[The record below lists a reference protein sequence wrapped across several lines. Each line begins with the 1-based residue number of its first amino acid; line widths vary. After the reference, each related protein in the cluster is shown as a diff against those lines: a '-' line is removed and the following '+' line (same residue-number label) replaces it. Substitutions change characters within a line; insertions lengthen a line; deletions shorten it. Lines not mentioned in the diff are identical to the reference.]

1 MQTKLNAYV
10 NFRSTTRTAME
21 FYQSVFGGKLSM
33 NTFKDFHA
41 AENPAEEDL
50 IMHAQLESE
59 NGMTLMAADSP
70 ARMDYHPGNNF
81 SLMLGGDNET
91 ELTDFFNKLS
101 KGGTVIQPLTKA
113 TWGDTFGMLVDQFGI
128 NWMVNISPKS

>member
-1 MQTKLNAYV
+1 MPTKLNAYV
-10 NFRSTTRTAME
+10 NFRSTTRAAME

-41 AENPAEEDL
+41 AENPAEENL
-50 IMHAQLESE
+50 IMHAQLETK

-70 ARMDYHPGNNF
+70 ARMDYRPGNNF
-81 SLMLGGDNET
+81 SLMLGGDNEA
-91 ELTDFFNKLS
+91 ELTGYFEMLS
-101 KGGTVIQPLTKA
+101 KGGTVSQPLTKA
-113 TWGDTFGMLVDQFGI
+113 MWGDTFGMLVDQFGI